1 MKKKKNSNST
11 QGQIIS
17 LFFFTIWIIML
28 HISSYV
34 KYRFQ
39 FLIQQQ
45 LQYLTLL
52 ECNIQN
58 TKGNNAAVSKNIKP
72 YKCITYYSKEKILNL
87 ITNNKL

>member
-1 MKKKKNSNST
+1 MKKQNSNST

-17 LFFFTIWIIML
+17 LSFTIWVIML

-34 KYRFQ
+34 KYKFQ

-72 YKCITYYSKEKILNL
+72 YKCITYYSKEKILNF